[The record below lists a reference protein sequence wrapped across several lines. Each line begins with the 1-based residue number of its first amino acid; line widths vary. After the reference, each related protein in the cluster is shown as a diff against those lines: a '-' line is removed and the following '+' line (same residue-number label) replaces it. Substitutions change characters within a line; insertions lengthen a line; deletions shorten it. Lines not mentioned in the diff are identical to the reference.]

1 MFSSRIMAKFD
12 IGRFWP
18 DGIPVSGVYADHA
31 PQGLSVEGLRKARK
45 GQLEV
50 ISAQGLLALIEIAS
64 DLAGRPVDVMEII
77 CREDV

>member
-1 MFSSRIMAKFD
+1 M
-12 IGRFWP
+12 
-18 DGIPVSGVYADHA
+18 
-31 PQGLSVEGLRKARK
+31 EGLRKARK

-77 CREDV
+77 CGEDVCDE